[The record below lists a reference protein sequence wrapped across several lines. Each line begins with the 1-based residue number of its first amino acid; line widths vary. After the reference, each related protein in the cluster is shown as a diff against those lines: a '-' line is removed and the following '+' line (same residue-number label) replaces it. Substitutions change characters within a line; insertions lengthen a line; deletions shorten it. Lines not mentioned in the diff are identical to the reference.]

1 MLVTP
6 KQVAQAIGVSESSL
20 KRWCD
25 RGLLTAVR
33 TAGGHRRLAIDDVFQ
48 FLRQSG
54 QHLLRPE
61 LLGLPSNTGQ
71 GTTVIERA
79 RDQIR
84 EALIAGDEEQCRRI
98 VFDLYLAGQSA
109 CDICDRVLAPALH
122 DIGERWQC
130 GELIIYRER
139 RACETGLKM
148 LHELRMAM
156 RTPNAEA
163 PTAVG
168 GTLEC
173 DPYRLPTAMIEV
185 VLRELGW
192 QATSLGTQLPA
203 TTLADAVRD
212 NRPRLLWVSVSCIE
226 SIPAFLDEYSGLY
239 RAATET
245 GAAVVV
251 GGRALTAEIRQQM
264 TYAAYCDTLR
274 HLVAFAASLAAM
286 DERQNPQSKSDRS
299 IHRSESPQGQPTQPQ
314 LKKSKDD

>member
-33 TAGGHRRLAIDDVFQ
+33 TAGGHRRLAVDDVVQ
-48 FLRQSG
+48 FLRESG
-54 QHLLRPE
+54 QQLLRPE

-71 GTTVIERA
+71 GTAVMERA
-79 RDQIR
+79 RDQMR

-98 VFDLYLAGQSA
+98 VFDLYLARQSA

-122 DIGERWQC
+122 DIGERWQD
-130 GELIIYRER
+130 GELTVYRER

-148 LHELRMAM
+148 LHELRLAM
-156 RTPNAEA
+156 PTPSPKA
-163 PTAVG
+163 PAAVG

-173 DPYRLPTAMIEV
+173 DPYQLPTAMIEV

-192 QATSLGTQLPA
+192 QAASLGTQLPA
-203 TTLADAVRD
+203 VTLADAVRD
-212 NRPRLLWVSVSCIE
+212 NRPRLLWVSVSWIE
-226 SIPAFLDEYSGLY
+226 SIPAFLDEYAGLY

-274 HLVAFAASLAAM
+274 HLVTFASALASAA
-286 DERQNPQSKSDRS
+286 ERRKLQYESDGSKGRP
-299 IHRSESPQGQPTQPQ
+299 EFLEGYPT
-314 LKKSKDD
+314 

>member
-1 MLVTP
+1 MKQLVTP

-25 RGLLTAVR
+25 RGLLTTVR
-33 TAGGHRRLAIDDVFQ
+33 TAGGHRRLAIEAVFQ

-54 QHLLRPE
+54 QQLLRPE

-84 EALIAGDEEQCRRI
+84 DALIAGDEEQCRRI
-98 VFDLYLAGQSA
+98 VFDLYLARQST

-122 DIGERWQC
+122 DIGESWDC
-130 GELIIYRER
+130 GELTMYRER
-139 RACETGLKM
+139 RACELGLKM

-156 RTPNAEA
+156 RTPTAEA

-185 VLRELGW
+185 VLRERGW

-203 TTLADAVRD
+203 TTLAEAVRD

-226 SIPAFLDEYSGLY
+226 SNSVFLEEYARLY
-239 RAATET
+239 QAATEV
-245 GAAVVV
+245 GAAIVV
-251 GGRALTAEIRQQM
+251 GGRALTAELRQQM
-264 TYAAYCDTLR
+264 AYSAYCDTLK
-274 HLVAFAASLAAM
+274 HLVTFAATLTSTAAQHNAC
-286 DERQNPQSKSDRS
+286 DTSAGSNAQLVNLS
-299 IHRSESPQGQPTQPQ
+299 HRDGK
-314 LKKSKDD
+314 LDA